1 MNIKYI
7 LYLILSVVLIG
18 KVISMPR
25 VELKMAL
32 ILEGRVDDLGRN
44 YIINQGIASTE
55 ADLKMSDVKVLSS
68 IDSHDLTYDTIEEY
82 INRDGVQYN
91 FFITSAPVHA
101 DAALELARK
110 NSNVYFLIYG
120 DFGGKSLPKNVATY
134 FDNPMS
140 YFYML
145 GYIAGTFT
153 NNAGLVVPGP
163 PVENYYT
170 SNSFYAGL
178 KASNKDAQLYV
189 VATSS
194 YADDDTATGAANML
208 LNPEYNIN
216 LVSTSQTNMLVPRL
230 FFDKT
235 LFALGSNGF
244 PHSIIYGNKV
254 LQSII
259 RDYSITFEH
268 ATNLILNDQFLTT
281 PTTYYCDFTSG
292 FYKFEDFSFLI
303 NGTKLDNIKAT
314 YELLK
319 SGQKPY
325 LCNPE
330 SGDCVTID
338 KALDQDIY
346 PGIKNLGYFAVPT
359 VEVYSTKGINSTFIS
374 LSIIEMAF
382 CIIVGLVVIIF
393 FKNNLNIKYSTIPFC
408 ILLLLGISL
417 IASAVFLWNFKNKTD
432 HLCSSRI
439 WMASIGYN
447 LMIGLMIIKDTLI
460 YLKFKRM
467 VATKNTKISPVPISK
482 VLLCFAPLM
491 IIDLI
496 LLSIYSGIGEP
507 AKLNDL
513 GLDGIGKYEYTQNC
527 VNNQKGNITIYI
539 ILIFHG
545 LQLLYGCFIAWKTR
559 VVDLEEFV
567 EVHDFATSIYL
578 ISFCSFIIIAL
589 MTGISSTSNKNTIIS
604 AAAIFTSFS
613 CGLIVF
619 GSKFW
624 KIYKPIEDDGLPQ
637 IKLSNKKEFSAS
649 KSSKSASVS
658 KASNPDSP
666 NTSALKSINMQ
677 AFVNPIESQS
687 RAAAAKPEEE

>member
-1 MNIKYI
+1 MNIKIFLFLLLSAI
-7 LYLILSVVLIG
+7 LINN
-18 KVISMPR
+18 VISIPR
-25 VELKMAL
+25 VELKLAL
-32 ILEGRVDDLGRN
+32 VLEGRVDDLGIN
-44 YIINQGIASTE
+44 YIINQGVALTE
-55 ADLKMSDVKVLSS
+55 ADLKLSDVKVLSS
-68 IDSHDLTYDTIEEY
+68 IDSHDLTYDTIQSN
-82 INRDGVQYN
+82 IDRDGVQYN
-91 FFITSAPVHA
+91 FFITSSKVHA
-101 DAALELARK
+101 DAAIELAK
-110 NSNVYFLIYG
+110 KYSNVYFLVYG
-120 DFGGKSLPKNVATY
+120 FFGNKELPKNVATY
-134 FDNPMS
+134 YDNPMS

-145 GYIAGTFT
+145 GYIAGSFSE
-153 NNAGLVVPGP
+153 NVGLVVPGP

-170 SNSFYAGL
+170 SNSFFAGI
-178 KASNKDAQLYV
+178 KAANKNSKLHV

-194 YADDDTATGAANML
+194 YDDDDTANGAAQML
-208 LNPEYNIN
+208 LNPDLNIN

-254 LQSII
+254 LQSIV

-268 ATNLILNDQFLTT
+268 VTQLILNDTFVNN
-281 PTTYYCDFTSG
+281 PVFYCDFHNG

-303 NGTKLDNIKAT
+303 NKTQVDSINKELESLKAGNT
-314 YELLK
+314 
-319 SGQKPY
+319 PY
-325 LCNPE
+325 LCDPIEN
-330 SGDCVTID
+330 GNCKTY
-338 KALDQDIY
+338 DQAHEADIH
-346 PGIKNLGYFAVPT
+346 PGINNLGYYAVPT

-374 LSIIEMAF
+374 LSIIEIAL
-382 CIIVGLVVIIF
+382 CLIIALVVVIF
-393 FKNNLNIKYSTIPFC
+393 FKDNLNIKYSTIPFC
-408 ILLLLGISL
+408 ILLLLGVCL
-417 IASAVFLWNFKNKTD
+417 IGAAVFLWNYRYKND
-432 HLCSSRI
+432 SLCDSRI

-460 YLKFKRM
+460 YLKFKKM
-467 VATKNTKISPVPISK
+467 VATKDTKISPVPISQ
-482 VLLCFAPLM
+482 VLMYFAPLM
-491 IIDLI
+491 IIDII

-527 VNNQKGNITIYI
+527 VNNNKGNVVIYI

-613 CGLIVF
+613 CALIVF

-624 KIYKPIEDDGLPQ
+624 KIYKPVEDDGLPQ
-637 IKLSNKKEFSAS
+637 IKLKSKKDMSNSKSSKSVSAS
-649 KSSKSASVS
+649 KSSAP
-658 KASNPDSP
+658 ADSP

-687 RAAAAKPEEE
+687 KAAANNEE